1 MAQQQ
6 PQPSLHPQPQPL
18 LHPQPLLQP
27 QPQPQELPPQPPPQ
41 QQHRM
46 MMIRMIHRQP
56 LPPQPLLPQHMLCFT
71 SLASSGSYYVDRV
84 GVVPADRILF
94 SICGNGRLISPA
106 PCSFS

>member
-1 MAQQQ
+1 MLRREAQQ
-6 PQPSLHPQPQPL
+6 PQPQLLLQPHPQP
-18 LHPQPLLQP
+18 PQL
-27 QPQPQELPPQPPPQ
+27 PPPQ
-41 QQHRM
+41 QQQMM

-56 LPPQPLLPQHMLCFT
+56 PPPQPLLPQHMLCFT

-84 GVVPADRILF
+84 WVVPADRILF